1 MSAYVISE
9 VDVRDAAGF
18 EAYRT
23 IAAKAIAQ
31 YGGRYL
37 VRGGAAS
44 TVEGGPPPKTII
56 VVEFPTMERLREW
69 YASPE
74 YAEAYLALSAI
85 PEARGEKYWKKIEK
99 DKGKPA
105 VVAAFEAADRYYRR
119 AFLLNPLV
127 DLRIMGKVEEQ
138 SELHE
143 GDFIIR
149 IWWLRPF
156 TRSLKEIHEGRYQ
169 KAFDLLQNTLHDQ
182 RAGADGIEVA
192 SAGRRWCS
200 RAGSSA

>member
-9 VDVRDAAGF
+9 VEVHDAAGF

-44 TVEGGPPPKTII
+44 AVEGGPPPKTII

-74 YAEAYLALSAI
+74 YAGALK
-85 PEARGEKYWKKIEK
+85 ARRTSLDRRLIFVEG
-99 DKGKPA
+99 
-105 VVAAFEAADRYYRR
+105 VA
-119 AFLLNPLV
+119 PV
-127 DLRIMGKVEEQ
+127 
-138 SELHE
+138 
-143 GDFIIR
+143 
-149 IWWLRPF
+149 
-156 TRSLKEIHEGRYQ
+156 
-169 KAFDLLQNTLHDQ
+169 
-182 RAGADGIEVA
+182 
-192 SAGRRWCS
+192 
-200 RAGSSA
+200 